1 MPQASCAELQAG
13 KRLVNQ
19 PFREQ
24 IKVAMKAENEELS
37 AQVRSEDTKEA
48 FTAFVE
54 KRKPDCTCSS
64 KLQRPHR
71 AEVNGE

>member
-1 MPQASCAELQAG
+1 MPQASCAALQAG

-37 AQVRSEDTKEA
+37 AQLRSEDAKVQCSDLARAILDEA
-48 FTAFVE
+48 
-54 KRKPDCTCSS
+54 
-64 KLQRPHR
+64 
-71 AEVNGE
+71 